1 VRALRKLL
9 TTIGRRERGATMVEY
24 VLLVAVIAGISIV
37 AVRALSASASEE
49 VSTQSACVSQRPQPA
64 SCSAAAVD
72 VTSTTAAPVS
82 SSSTTTTAPS
92 AATTTSTSTT
102 TTAAPT
108 TTTTAAPT
116 TTTTTA
122 APAPAVGGFSGTDRS
137 CTAYTKK
144 GNCTTWMAWTTVK
157 ITRSG
162 SPVANA
168 DVVVGLTGGGTTS
181 CRTDDKGVCNL
192 QVTGLNWN
200 STQSM
205 TFTLKTVDGSAPKST
220 PSTKADRP

>member
-1 VRALRKLL
+1 MRALRKLL

-102 TTAAPT
+102 APPTTTTTATP
-108 TTTTAAPT
+108 TTTAAPT
-116 TTTTTA
+116 TTTIPTWSGKIESFNASKDRGQIKVSVTVNPTKGSDKDLEVVFSYRFSDGTA
-122 APAPAVGGFSGTDRS
+122 GTAS
-137 CTAYTKK
+137 CKTDKDGKCSTLFPRPSR
-144 GNCTTWMAWTTVK
+144 WD
-157 ITRSG
+157 
-162 SPVANA
+162 
-168 DVVVGLTGGGTTS
+168 DVVVTIDSVAGLAVS
-181 CRTDDKGVCNL
+181 PPETDT
-192 QVTGLNWN
+192 VTN
-200 STQSM
+200 
-205 TFTLKTVDGSAPKST
+205 
-220 PSTKADRP
+220 